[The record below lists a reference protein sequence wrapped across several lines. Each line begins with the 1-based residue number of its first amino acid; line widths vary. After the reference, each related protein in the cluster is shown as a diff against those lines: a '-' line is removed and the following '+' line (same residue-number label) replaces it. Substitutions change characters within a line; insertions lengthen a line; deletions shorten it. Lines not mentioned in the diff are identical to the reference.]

1 MMRSIDL
8 NCDLGES
15 FGAFKIGQDEFV
27 LEYITS
33 ANIACGYHAGD
44 HNTMAK
50 TVKMAAEKGI
60 KVGAHPG
67 YPDLIGF
74 GRRFIETDP
83 IDIYH
88 LMVYQISALK
98 GFCDINQVSLEHV
111 KPHGALYNRAAVDP
125 YTAEAIA
132 KAVYDVDRNL
142 VLYGLAGSELVK
154 AGTSI
159 GLKVANEVFADRTYQ
174 AGGTLTPRNED
185 LALIHNSNEA
195 CKQVIQM
202 VQSGTVKAV
211 DGSTIPIKA
220 DSVCIHGD
228 GPEAL
233 KFAKDLRE
241 QLEQNGIKIA
251 PFQ

>member
-1 MMRSIDL
+1 MRSIDL